1 MPEAPTREALL
12 GVIAAHPRPRE
23 GGYGP
28 EVRAAAAAYT
38 RSCLEAGQ
46 TWKDLA
52 AGLPISATTLRHWTE
67 AAERRGGLVP
77 VEPVPEVPEPSTA
90 ARDLTLISPSG
101 YRLVGLDLTAA
112 LALLRG
118 LG

>member
-1 MPEAPTREALL
+1 MPEALTRAELL
-12 GVIAAHPRPRE
+12 AVIAAHPRPAE

-28 EVRAAAAAYT
+28 EVRAAAASYT
-38 RSCLEAGQ
+38 RACRAQGQ
-46 TWKDLA
+46 TWQALS
-52 AGLPISATTLRHWTE
+52 AGLPISATALRRWMEE
-67 AAERRGGLVP
+67 AETRGGLVP
-77 VEPVPEVPEPSTA
+77 VETVPEVPEPATA